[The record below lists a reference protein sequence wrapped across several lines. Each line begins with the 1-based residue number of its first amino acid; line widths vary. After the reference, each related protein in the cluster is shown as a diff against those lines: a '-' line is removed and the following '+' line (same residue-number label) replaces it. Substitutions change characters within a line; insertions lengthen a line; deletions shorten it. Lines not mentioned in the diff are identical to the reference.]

1 MNRKTKSMEIKG
13 KEQRTI
19 KKAFNSAHPGISAMV
34 DLYKYIG
41 CGRHGTYLPCT
52 MIQHNYFIQKNRGV
66 LGLVCIPS
74 PNPF

>member
-1 MNRKTKSMEIKG
+1 MEIKG

-19 KKAFNSAHPGISAMV
+19 KKAFNSAHPGVSAMV

-52 MIQHNYFIQKNRGV
+52 MIEHNWFVQKQE
-66 LGLVCIPS
+66 
-74 PNPF
+74 